1 MARIE
6 VIIIR
11 ALDVELKKLRKQ
23 KERVDAQLYDNPY
36 EDLLEWCKRFEAL
49 VNDKALSARK
59 RMVKVKSLDVERSAL
74 DARIKKLRARDSVKL
89 SDKSINLEFDI
100 LETVNEISR
109 QNFRLARD
117 TQ

>member
-1 MARIE
+1 MTRIE

-49 VNDKALSARK
+49 VNDNALSAKK
-59 RMVKVKSLDVERSAL
+59 RMDKVKSLHVERSAL
-74 DARIKKLRARDSVKL
+74 DARIKKLRARNSVKL
-89 SDKSINLEFDI
+89 SDKSVNIEFDI
-100 LETVNEISR
+100 LEIVNEISR
-109 QNFRLARD
+109 QNYRVARYA
-117 TQ
+117 Q